1 MVVLLTASDTEL
13 ILYATIQRLNDQNF
27 RFETKTCADPQR
39 DAMWEGSVVPSLKS
53 YKQVHGDL
61 KVPKMFVV
69 PSERGTLAR
78 RGLGVEAAR
87 NVASSWR
94 SWVSCSMTTSGDG
107 KTPRV
112 P

>member
-1 MVVLLTASDTEL
+1 MLLTSSDTEL

-69 PSERGTLAR
+69 PSEEPWPEEAWGLRPPGTSP
-78 RGLGVEAAR
+78 AA
-87 NVASSWR
+87 
-94 SWVSCSMTTSGDG
+94 GG
-107 KTPRV
+107 HGFRV
-112 P
+112 R